1 MLRKLEALIK
11 QGHGG
16 AIIPYSTYFSL
27 VTDTEKGT
35 EAIQSESMNSSPEAQ
50 QSENLTDWD
59 ITEVT
64 EAIQSESL
72 NSSPEAQQS
81 ENLIDWDMTEESLR
95 FDPYDV
101 DEYYRDGCDCDF
113 DSDSSEFEF
122 NSFNPIQCNLFTPY
136 LQSSR

>member
-27 VTDTEKGT
+27 VTETEKG
-35 EAIQSESMNSSPEAQ
+35 
-50 QSENLTDWD
+50 
-59 ITEVT
+59 T

-81 ENLIDWDMTEESLR
+81 ENLTDWDMTEESLR

-101 DEYYRDGCDCDF
+101 DEYHRGGCDCDF
-113 DSDSSEFEF
+113 DSDSFEFEF